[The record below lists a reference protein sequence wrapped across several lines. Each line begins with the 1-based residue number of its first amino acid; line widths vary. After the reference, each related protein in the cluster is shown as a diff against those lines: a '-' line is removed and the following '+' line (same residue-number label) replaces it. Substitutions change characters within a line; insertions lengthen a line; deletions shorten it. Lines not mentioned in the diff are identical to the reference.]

1 MAPKVKTLV
10 LAFLMLLMISFSLGL
25 PGEFDGSD
33 AKPSLRK
40 DGESLKIRKLGMVDS
55 LLDYDDACANPKHD
69 PRKKG
74 CKNAP

>member
-25 PGEFDGSD
+25 SGEFEGSGT
-33 AKPSLRK
+33 KPLFPK
-40 DGESLKIRKLGMVDS
+40 VGERLKTRKLMMADS
-55 LLDYDDACANPKHD
+55 LLDYDDVCANPKHD

-74 CKNAP
+74 CKNSP

>member
-10 LAFLMLLMISFSLGL
+10 LAFLMLLMISSSLGV
-25 PGEFDGSD
+25 PVEFNGSD

-40 DGESLKIRKLGMVDS
+40 DGGSLKIRKLGMVDS
-55 LLDYDDACANPKHD
+55 LIDYDDVCANPQHD
-69 PRKKG
+69 PRRK

>member
-10 LAFLMLLMISFSLGL
+10 LAFLMLLMISSSLGV

-33 AKPSLRK
+33 AKPSLPK
-40 DGESLKIRKLGMVDS
+40 DGGSLKIRKLGMVDS
-55 LLDYDDACANPKHD
+55 LNDYAEVCANPLHD
-69 PRKKG
+69 PHKK